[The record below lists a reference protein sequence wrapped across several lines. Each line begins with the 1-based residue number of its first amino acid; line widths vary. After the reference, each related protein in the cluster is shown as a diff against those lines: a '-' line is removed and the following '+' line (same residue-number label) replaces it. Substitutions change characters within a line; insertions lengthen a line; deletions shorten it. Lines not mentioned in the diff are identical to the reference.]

1 MKRAEIQS
9 SLDQFDQ
16 LMKSQ
21 TPRRIQR
28 IRSSTKSME
37 SSDCDYDC
45 DATSGSEDTDES
57 ESCYSDTDKVYAQ
70 QRETIDDLEIFSA
83 RYKIRKPPEEG
94 PALRL
99 SRFHRSLL
107 MIAVVTIMCL
117 STVRI
122 ENENRV
128 MTSTST
134 TSTASISGSTARD
147 RARTTSIYLK
157 EYEQAG
163 FSTTLSTTTSATSTI
178 SSSSQ
183 SLDNVQL
190 SKSLQFLAN
199 ITTAF
204 NTTSD
209 VPLFFH
215 IPRSGGS
222 TIKDILG
229 MCMGK
234 VEATDVGVRNHRLK
248 LGSEYVL
255 QVVNSDDG
263 AAFVNVDTSTAK
275 GIHRA
280 KRMGLVESRLA
291 EVIVSQHLHPVS
303 TLFNAEQQGRMFTM
317 IRHPIER
324 AVSMFHYLGVANW
337 EPTYDPSLAYVS
349 IEMYARS
356 QRAEH
361 NWAVRFLSNELV
373 RNVNERHLQMAKE
386 VLKQKC
392 LVGLLEEK
400 SESFHRFSQYFGWQP
415 KTQHQTDCRDR
426 LLNWGWSNKHAHP
439 QVEEGSAVWELLYK
453 KNSLDMELYD
463 FAKEL
468 FREQAAMFHTT
479 QKEPKDVDA
488 SGDKTIPH
496 HPQGTSSTLK
506 PFLHDQPLRTPTT
519 TTTTTNV
526 DIHNG
531 KPRPFQS

>member
-1 MKRAEIQS
+1 MRRADIQS
-9 SLDQFDQ
+9 SLDQFDR
-16 LMKSQ
+16 LLESQ
-21 TPRRIQR
+21 TPKHAQR
-28 IRSSTKSME
+28 IRSNTRRSIE
-37 SSDCDYDC
+37 SSDCDCDC
-45 DATSGSEDTDES
+45 DATSDSDDSDTS
-57 ESCYSDTDKVYAQ
+57 ESHFSETDKIYARR
-70 QRETIDDLEIFSA
+70 RETIDDLENLTA
-83 RYKIRKPPEEG
+83 RYNVRKPSEEG
-94 PALRL
+94 PSLRL
-99 SRFHRSLL
+99 NRFQRSLV
-107 MIAVVTIMCL
+107 MIAVITVMCM

-122 ENENRV
+122 ETENRA
-128 MTSTST
+128 MTSTT
-134 TSTASISGSTARD
+134 TASISGSTATD
-147 RARTTSIYLK
+147 RARTTNTYLK
-157 EYEQAG
+157 EYEHAG
-163 FSTTLSTTTSATSTI
+163 FSTTVSTTTTATTT
-178 SSSSQ
+178 SQ
-183 SLDNVQL
+183 SLDNVHL

-199 ITTAF
+199 ITTSF

-400 SESFHRFSQYFGWQP
+400 AESFFRFSQYFSWQP

-439 QVEEGSAVWELLYK
+439 EVEEGSAVWELLYK

-463 FAKEL
+463 YAKEL
-468 FREQAAMFHTT
+468 FREQAAMFHTA
-479 QKEPKDVDA
+479 QEEPKDVD
-488 SGDKTIPH
+488 SSSDGRITY
-496 HPQGTSSTLK
+496 HPMGTSTLR
-506 PFLHDQPLRTPTT
+506 PLRYDKPLPTST
-519 TTTTTNV
+519 
-526 DIHNG
+526 DDDERIHL
-531 KPRPFQS
+531 